1 MLRLLLPAGALL
13 LLAAGPAVGAS
24 PRAHASAQEHAHAA
38 LEDADDLHD
47 GRGVRTGRE
56 LTDALRELALGV
68 RHLRGEDR
76 RRAISLLSRP
86 DDGNLATPADE
97 RFAPGAPVSHECSD
111 NFCVHYVP
119 IDAAPLDPDATTDA
133 QAHSVLA
140 EAEAVRTFENGT
152 LGWAAPPS
160 DGRLGDRGQPTD
172 NVDIYLKELG
182 ARNLFGWAAT
192 DPEQDTQSQHSYLVL
207 DDDFDPDQFGGM
219 PALESLRVTLAHEYG
234 HVLQY
239 GYDVT
244 ADGWHYE
251 SSAVWLE
258 QRMYP
263 ALDDWLRFVND
274 GRSGPGWRSLT
285 ELPLTAFD
293 HTQDQPRN
301 AKPYG
306 SVVFNHFLTARYGDG
321 GEALHRRTWELSDG
335 LARAS
340 TGAYDRA
347 IRDAQGPGL
356 ATDFAAFSA
365 AVAEWRLPQAG
376 FPLPGQLPDV
386 ERLGTLS
393 ADGAAAVLEMD
404 HMAFALYDVPDTAA
418 GQIRLAASFPAGTR
432 AALALVARQGSID
445 GGQVTMRLAEVPSG
459 GIGSIT
465 LDNPHSYI
473 EGGGR
478 ITAVLVNADATHGP
492 EYDVQQGDWKWS
504 RDNQAVAASLTSG
517 PAVTAQSPAPNAK
530 NVGTRKPLRVT
541 FSTDVTGVDAQSF
554 SLRGPRGQ
562 AIPAAVTYV
571 PETRTATLTP
581 ASELVDTTTYTVRL
595 TGTIVDRSARSL
607 PSTQWSFT
615 TVKRGPRAA
624 LKFISK
630 DRSAVRFRLRSS
642 DRDRLRWT
650 ATLTSGGRTIARR
663 SGAIRP
669 GAARFVA
676 VRARGRSRARLVVV
690 LADPQGNRALLG
702 RALRLRR

>member
-1 MLRLLLPAGALL
+1 MGYVLRLLLPAAAFL
-13 LLAAGPAVGAS
+13 LLAASPAAGAS
-24 PRAHASAQEHAHAA
+24 ARAHAAAQQHARAA

-68 RHLRGEDR
+68 RRLRGEDR
-76 RRAISLLSRP
+76 RRAVSLLSRP
-86 DDGNLATPADE
+86 DDGDLETPADE
-97 RFAPGAPVSHECSD
+97 RFTPGLPVSHDCSQ
-111 NFCVHYVP
+111 NFCVHYVTLAG
-119 IDAAPLDPDATTDA
+119 DAATASQA
-133 QAHSVLA
+133 QAVLA
-140 EAEAVRTFENGT
+140 EAEVVRAFENGT
-152 LGWAAPPS
+152 LDWRQPRNDSPLG
-160 DGRLGDRGQPTD
+160 GDRK
-172 NVDIYLKELG
+172 VDIYLKELG
-182 ARNLFGWAAT
+182 SRNLFGWAAT
-192 DPEQDTQSQHSYLVL
+192 DPEQDTQAQHSYLVL
-207 DDDFDPDQFGGM
+207 DNDFDPDQFGGV
-219 PALESLRVTLAHEYG
+219 PALDSLRVTLAHEYG

-274 GRSGPGWRSLT
+274 GRSGLGWRSLT

-293 HTQDQPRN
+293 HMQDQPRN

-306 SVVFNHFLTARYGDG
+306 SVVFNHFLTSRYGDE

-347 IRDAQGPGL
+347 IREAQGPGL
-356 ATDFAAFSA
+356 ASDFAAFSA

-376 FPLPGQLPDV
+376 FALPGQLPDV

-393 ADGAAAVLEMD
+393 ADGAAAVPEMD
-404 HMAFALYDVPDTAA
+404 HMTFALYDVPDTSA
-418 GQIRLAASFPAGTR
+418 GRIRLAASFPAGTR
-432 AALALVARQGSID
+432 AAVALVAREGSIE
-445 GGQVTMRLAEVPSG
+445 GGQVTTQLAELPSG
-459 GIGSIT
+459 GTGGVT
-465 LDNPHSYI
+465 LDDPHSYI

-492 EYDVQQGDWKWS
+492 EYDLQRADWRWS
-504 RDNQAVAASLTSG
+504 RDNQVVAASLTSDRPG
-517 PAVTAQSPAPNAK
+517 PAVTARSPAPDAT

-571 PETRTATLTP
+571 PGSRTATLIPTG
-581 ASELVDTTTYTVRL
+581 ELADTTPHTVRL
-595 TGTIVDRSARSL
+595 TGAIVDASATSL
-607 PSTQWSFT
+607 PATEWSFT
-615 TVKRGPRAA
+615 TARRGPRAA
-624 LKFISK
+624 LKVVSK
-630 DRSAVRFRLRSS
+630 NRSAVRFRLRSS

-690 LADPQGNRALLG
+690 LADPQGNRARLG